1 MKKLTKVIALVVV
14 AAMLCLALASCGK
27 TLSGTYTAGGDIGGL
42 AGAKTSYTF
51 SGSKVTV
58 SVTTTLLGSQNTT
71 EYEGKYEIEEAK
83 DGSMTIKFTFE
94 DSDAK
99 EYTGEY
105 KFAEDKDAKT
115 ITIGVITYTK
125 AE

>member
-1 MKKLTKVIALVVV
+1 MKKFTKVLALVVV

-58 SVTTTLLGSQNTT
+58 SVTTTLLGSQKTT
-71 EYEGKYEIEEAK
+71 EYEGKYEIAEAK
-83 DGSMTIKFTFE
+83 DGSMTITFTFE
-94 DSDAK
+94 DSEAK
-99 EYTGEY
+99 EYTGTQ

-115 ITIGVITYTK
+115 ITIGMITYTK